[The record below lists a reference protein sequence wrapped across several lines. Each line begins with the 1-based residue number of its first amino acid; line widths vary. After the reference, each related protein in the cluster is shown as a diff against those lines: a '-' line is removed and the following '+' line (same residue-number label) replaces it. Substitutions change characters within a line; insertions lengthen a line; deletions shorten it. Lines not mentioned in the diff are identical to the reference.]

1 MSIAEFDVPPS
12 WSLDERET
20 RVTTKFPTGLKK
32 HRETVTASLC
42 LVAGRGRI
50 LKPPVNKKKNSL
62 NQGNMISITRC
73 CVFVNFKTF
82 SRSSSD
88 HCSLNRSNAVI
99 KLIGIN
105 ARRKNSSLSRK
116 KKEQS

>member
-50 LKPPVNKKKNSL
+50 LKPPVNKKK
-62 NQGNMISITRC
+62 
-73 CVFVNFKTF
+73 
-82 SRSSSD
+82 
-88 HCSLNRSNAVI
+88 
-99 KLIGIN
+99 KL
-105 ARRKNSSLSRK
+105 LESRK
-116 KKEQS
+116 YDIDYALLCICELQNFFKVLK